1 MRPTAKKAWAA
12 KFKKYA
18 VLARVNEMTKRCHGI
33 RKARAEVAAYA
44 DFTRSQMIAM
54 FGWTNPS
61 TSEIVAHQRNPL
73 LSGVE
78 LIEQVALGIEEPQLR
93 LLDEKSSQIV
103 PSLRVHETAV
113 FRPTVKRV

>member
-33 RKARAEVAAYA
+33 RKARA
-44 DFTRSQMIAM
+44 F
-54 FGWTNPS
+54 
-61 TSEIVAHQRNPL
+61 EIVAHQRNPL

-78 LIEQVALGIEEPQLR
+78 LIEQAALGIEEPQLR